1 MLTLNL
7 LVLKK
12 LKFLFLSLLII
23 DFEIFIF
30 EHFLQVFY
38 FFNEAFPWLTT
49 CENRYYHIR
58 PFSPFS
64 SITFFLISSSP
75 RVYKAF
81 AVLDLILW
89 VRPLTEEGGSVA
101 KVFWMI

>member
-1 MLTLNL
+1 MKRFHGL
-7 LVLKK
+7 LRVRIAITIL
-12 LKFLFLSLLII
+12 
-23 DFEIFIF
+23 D
-30 EHFLQVFY
+30 
-38 FFNEAFPWLTT
+38 A
-49 CENRYYHIR
+49 
-58 PFSPFS
+58 PFS